1 MSDVEEIRRL
11 LAGYASTFD
20 ARDPEGF
27 ANLFTEDGIMQL
39 SEDRQIVGRDKL
51 TKAVERM
58 PPSEGR
64 HYPEAPEVSVDADT
78 ATATSRFRALT
89 GTGAEVTGTYHDQ
102 LRRTPDGWRIAHR
115 RILED

>member
-1 MSDVEEIRRL
+1 MDVSAL
-11 LAGYASTFD
+11 LKEFTSAVEH
-20 ARDPEGF
+20 RDGKGF

-39 SEDRQIVGRDKL
+39 TEDRQIVGREKL

-64 HYPEAPEVSVDADT
+64 HYPEAPEVSVDGDT
-78 ATATSRFRALT
+78 ANAMSRFRALT
-89 GTGAEVTGTYHDQ
+89 GTGAEVNGTYHDQ

-115 RILED
+115 RIVED